1 MERFLDGTGGDM
13 GGQDAVAEMSQLKAR
28 HGDIERR
35 LAELERHLSLTAD
48 EQVERARLKK
58 EKLWSKDRMAVLA
71 LQIAAA

>member
-13 GGQDAVAEMSQLKAR
+13 GGQDAVAEMVRLKAR
-28 HGDIERR
+28 HGDIERG